1 MVCQPNIEDHVSNKE
16 VLKRASLPSTESI
29 LLQVQLHWADHVIRM
44 EDVCMPKEVFFATSA
59 SVKKESVIVVLQESV
74 TMIS

>member
-1 MVCQPNIEDHVSNKE
+1 MARPCVEQRGPQE
-16 VLKRASLPSTESI
+16 RGLPSIESI